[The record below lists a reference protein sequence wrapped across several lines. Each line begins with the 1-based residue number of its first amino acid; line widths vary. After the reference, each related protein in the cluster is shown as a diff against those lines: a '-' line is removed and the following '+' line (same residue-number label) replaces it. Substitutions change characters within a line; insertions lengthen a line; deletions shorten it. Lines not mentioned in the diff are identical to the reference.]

1 MSARDKMKQARDL
14 IREQRYDEAR
24 VILNSLADEE
34 MAREWLE
41 RLDAIAH
48 THPDYVSSPP
58 EWVHEMVPPDEPPIP
73 ARRSRLRSL
82 AGIVAAAVA
91 GGLLLGIA
99 LYLSSAIIYV
109 LVISPLLGGIGAGA
123 VMARMVKITRVRDGT
138 LVIVLGV
145 TLGLAAYA
153 GYRFGEYADF
163 RVSAREAAA
172 AVPGV
177 APEPERTVV
186 NRALLA
192 ATGHRGWRGFITLQA
207 RDELRIITSGQ
218 NYSLLP
224 DARPVNGAT
233 VLYWLGEMALLAI
246 IPAWMGYRAS
256 RQPFCAETN
265 DWLTFAPV
273 GGVSLMNA
281 REFLQLALAGDLYA
295 ARKHLYKDG
304 ESYALQVE
312 VARCGMSAPTAT
324 LRVIDQR
331 GRWQRVA
338 LVKTITAQQYRT
350 LVLG

>member
-14 IREQRYDEAR
+14 IREQRYEEAR
-24 VILNSLADEE
+24 VILNSLDAE

-41 RLDAIAH
+41 RLDDIAH
-48 THPDYVSSPP
+48 TRPDYASAPP
-58 EWVHEMVPPDEPPIP
+58 EWLHEMVPPDEPPAP

-109 LVISPLLGGIGAGA
+109 LVVSPLLGGIGAGA

-153 GYRFGEYADF
+153 GYRFGEYVDF
-163 RVSAREAAA
+163 RTSAREAAA

-207 RDELRIITSGQ
+207 RAELRIITSGRD
-218 NYSLLP
+218 YSLLP
-224 DARPVNGAT
+224 DARRTNGAT

-256 RQPFCAETN
+256 RHPFCVETN
-265 DWLTFAPV
+265 DWLTFATV

-281 REFLQLALAGDLYA
+281 RDFLRLAQNGDLYA
-295 ARKHLYKDG
+295 ARKHLHIDG
-304 ESYALQVE
+304 ENYALHVE

-324 LRVIDQR
+324 LRIIDQR
-331 GRWQRVA
+331 GRWQRVV
-338 LVKTITAQQYRT
+338 LVKTISAQQYRT